1 MLIGTFSSCCFS
13 SENKLGFSIP
23 FCSFVCCVWSYV
35 CLVFFFFRSFH
46 HIEKG
51 RKEPF
56 FFPPSFV
63 LTHSVSLDSSDE
75 RNIAHTHTWRRERG
89 ERERERALAV
99 GRQTHAR
106 TRSKNSDTVQE
117 FSQND
122 WIIITKNLP

>member
-1 MLIGTFSSCCFS
+1 MFGLLFVF
-13 SENKLGFSIP
+13 
-23 FCSFVCCVWSYV
+23 SFVHSIT
-35 CLVFFFFRSFH
+35 LKKEEKNLFF
-46 HIEKG
+46 
-51 RKEPF
+51 
-56 FFPPSFV
+56 PSFV

-89 ERERERALAV
+89 ERERALAV

-106 TRSKNSDTVQE
+106 ARSKNSDTVQE

>member
-1 MLIGTFSSCCFS
+1 MLIGTFFSCCSFS
-13 SENKLGFSIP
+13 SENKLGFSIL
-23 FCSFVCCVWSYV
+23 FCSFVCCVWSFV
-35 CLVFFFFRSFH
+35 CFFFRSFH

-56 FFPPSFV
+56 FPPSFV
-63 LTHSVSLDSSDE
+63 LTHSVILDSSDE

-106 TRSKNSDTVQE
+106 ARSKNSDTVQE